1 MRKRMVFKKKLLFNL
16 LIIAIPNVCLSMTS
30 ENAAIRKKAI
40 IIGASSGMGREV
52 AKLLSKDG
60 YEVGLVAR
68 RTELLKS
75 LQSEL
80 PTTSHIK
87 QIDIASSHA
96 REQLQELITHMKGL
110 DLCVISISANCDNQ
124 NEGADHW
131 ASKERTINVD
141 GKGFIALAD
150 LVLEYFKKQ
159 NHGHLVGIS
168 STSGL
173 RGSAATP
180 VYSAMKSGISCYME
194 AQWNYMA
201 QNNYNIHITS
211 VVPGWVAI
219 EYAPMG
225 TDPAAYW
232 EISVEQ
238 AGREIMAGIKA
249 QEKMV
254 YVPRKVWL
262 VALLLKYLP
271 DWVYNKYLNWL

>member
-1 MRKRMVFKKKLLFNL
+1 MKFIILLFS
-16 LIIAIPNVCLSMTS
+16 IMISNVSRPITPAS
-30 ENAAIRKKAI
+30 DPARKKAI
-40 IIGASSGMGREV
+40 IIGASSGMGREI

-68 RTELLKS
+68 RMELLES
-75 LQSEL
+75 LQADLANPSY
-80 PTTSHIK
+80 IK
-87 QIDIASSHA
+87 QIDVADPLA
-96 REQLQELITHMKGL
+96 REKLQELIYQMEGL

-124 NEGADHW
+124 KGTDDWSKNEL
-131 ASKERTINVD
+131 TIDVD

-150 LVLEYFKKQ
+150 LVLEYFETQ

-180 VYSAMKSGISCYME
+180 VYSAIKACLSCYME
-194 AQWNYMA
+194 AQRNFMV
-201 QNNYNIHITS
+201 QNNFNIQITD

-232 EISVEQ
+232 EIPVEQ
-238 AGREIMAGIKA
+238 AGKEIVAGIKA
-249 QEKMV
+249 QQKMV
-254 YVPRKVWL
+254 YVPRKVL
-262 VALLLKYLP
+262 AVALLLKYLP
-271 DWVYNKYLNWL
+271 DWAYNKFFYWL

>member
-1 MRKRMVFKKKLLFNL
+1 MRLKRKHIFNLFIVAMISNFSLSMAPNDSARKR
-16 LIIAIPNVCLSMTS
+16 
-30 ENAAIRKKAI
+30 AI

-68 RTELLKS
+68 RMELLKS

-80 PTTSHIK
+80 SGASYIE
-87 QIDIASSHA
+87 QIDVASPQA
-96 REQLQELITHMKGL
+96 REQLQELIAQMKGL
-110 DLCVISISANCDNQ
+110 DLCVISISANFDNQ
-124 NEGADHW
+124 NEGLDNW

-159 NHGHLVGIS
+159 NHGHLVGVS

-173 RGSAATP
+173 RGCAATP
-180 VYSAMKSGISCYME
+180 VYSAIKACISYYME
-194 AQWNYMA
+194 AQRNLMT
-201 QNNYNIHITS
+201 QNNYNVQITD

-225 TDPAAYW
+225 ADPAAYW
-232 EISVEQ
+232 EIPVEQ
-238 AGREIMAGIKA
+238 AGREIVAGIKA
-249 QEKMV
+249 EKKIV
-254 YVPRKVWL
+254 YVPSKVWL

-271 DWVYNKYLNWL
+271 DWAYNKYFYWL